1 MSSLKTAGRKIYH
14 MKIFKKP
21 IVVSICLL
29 LSVVAVFVI
38 APGKEILSQYSGRLL
53 KGEDT
58 LSVLEEPPGLD
69 VISDETCISTL
80 LGTYTWQYKNN
91 DGTVTGIAADSVHPL
106 ECKEFL
112 EFFEI
117 TGATATIRFTEEP
130 DAILNVCCWSDEY
143 WSDSSAD
150 SENVSVNGN
159 EIELKPGGYIYE
171 VTAEWNAEKRGYGGS
186 AYYSFYVKVLE

>member
-1 MSSLKTAGRKIYH
+1 

-29 LSVVAVFVI
+29 LSGVAVIVI
-38 APGKEILSQYSGRLL
+38 ASGKETLSQYAGRLL
-53 KGEDT
+53 KGENT

-69 VISDETCISTL
+69 VMSDETCISTL

-91 DGTVTGIAADSVHPL
+91 NGTVTGVAADSVHPL

-117 TGATATIRFTEEP
+117 TGPT
-130 DAILNVCCWSDEY
+130 AILRLRRN
-143 WSDSSAD
+143 
-150 SENVSVNGN
+150 
-159 EIELKPGGYIYE
+159 PMQ
-171 VTAEWNAEKRGYGGS
+171 
-186 AYYSFYVKVLE
+186 F